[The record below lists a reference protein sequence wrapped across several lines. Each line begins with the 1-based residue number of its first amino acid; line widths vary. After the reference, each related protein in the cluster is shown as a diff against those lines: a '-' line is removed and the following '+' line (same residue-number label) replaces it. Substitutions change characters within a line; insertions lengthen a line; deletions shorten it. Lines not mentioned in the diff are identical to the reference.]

1 MPIQLIRVR
10 HKEGNFRFEFQPTSD
25 ISDLLAKILETASD
39 ADPSTVTISNQP
51 RGNEV
56 LVSTLKGKT
65 LQSLGLKCTWRP
77 ALCELQRAACIGSTG
92 ATTSTNAPASDGQ
105 DTSKRTWEVAEEDT
119 VDKYWRAQ
127 EGKIPRGRDSR
138 FCKHGANAMC
148 DYCMPLEPYDAAYHK
163 EHNIKHLSY
172 THTSRKSH
180 QKHLLRLC
188 HLHPAPAQPALV
200 QSQGSLSYRR
210 HQPWPAGICTAC
222 QPS

>member
-65 LQSLGLKCTWRP
+65 LQSLGLK
-77 ALCELQRAACIGSTG
+77 AACIGSTG

-148 DYCMPLEPYDAAYHK
+148 DYCMPLEPISSASVTSILPPL
-163 EHNIKHLSY
+163 NPPSY
-172 THTSRKSH
+172 KVKDPCPT
-180 QKHLLRLC
+180 
-188 HLHPAPAQPALV
+188 
-200 QSQGSLSYRR
+200 G
-210 HQPWPAGICTAC
+210 GINPGP
-222 QPS
+222 Q